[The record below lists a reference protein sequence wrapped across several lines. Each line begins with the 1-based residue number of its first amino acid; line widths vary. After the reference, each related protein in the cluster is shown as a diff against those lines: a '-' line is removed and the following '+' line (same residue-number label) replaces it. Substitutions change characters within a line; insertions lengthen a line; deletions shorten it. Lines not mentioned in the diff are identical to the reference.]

1 MNWHDNSLKILS
13 LTETEIAILN
23 VLTEAKSV
31 QEIAKDTRLSRTGI
45 NYALKTLISKELVIS
60 KRKGKR
66 HVYLTIPLDEL
77 AKKIK
82 KTLDE
87 IEIANAEKKGVK
99 VKLTKKD
106 EFIIHVGPKE
116 IIPAYKRIAAENK
129 NERIRA
135 IQHHRSWLEIIKTIT
150 PKQLIEFNEAIKT
163 NHIILDGM
171 LNESAYKEYEK
182 EIAEDPEQHLDVA
195 KSLEG
200 RMADYTV
207 FPDDMFN
214 QDAEIWI
221 FRTTTLIINWKEVV
235 AIEITNAAMTGF
247 LKNMFE
253 YVKAGGR
260 KIDHGKAMRN
270 VLSKDLLH

>member
-1 MNWHDNSLKILS
+1 MDWHDKSLKILS
-13 LTETEIAILN
+13 LTSTETVILN
-23 VLTEAKSV
+23 VLAEAKSV
-31 QEIAKDTRLSRTGI
+31 QEIAKGSRLSRTGI
-45 NYALKTLISKELVIS
+45 NYALKSLVSKELVIS

-66 HVYLTIPLDEL
+66 HVYLAIPLDEL
-77 AKKIK
+77 AKKMK
-82 KTLDE
+82 KSLDE

-99 VKLTKKD
+99 VKLSKKD

-135 IQHHRSWLEIIKTIT
+135 IQHHRSWLELIKRIT

-171 LNESAYKEYEK
+171 LNESAYKAYEK
-182 EIAEDPEQHLDVA
+182 EIEEDPEQHLEAV

-207 FPDDMFN
+207 FPDSVFN
-214 QDAEIWI
+214 HDAEIWI
-221 FRTTTLIINWKEVV
+221 FRSTALIINWKEGV
-235 AIEITNAAMTGF
+235 AIEITNANMAGF
-247 LKNMFE
+247 LRDMFE

-260 KIDHGKAMRN
+260 KLDHGKAIRN
-270 VLSKDLLH
+270 VLEMEEK